1 MTELKNMVSAEWLSA
16 HLSKSN
22 IKIVDGSW
30 YLPQQNRVPLKEY
43 SAGHIPSAV
52 FFDLDAISD
61 PSTDLPHMMPESTL
75 FSSAVG
81 SLGIS
86 NMDHV
91 VVYDGLGLMS
101 AARIWWMFKVFGHE
115 NVSILSGGL
124 PAWKAI
130 GGDITGDK
138 TEISPTAYNAS
149 LDKNRVAS
157 WQDVARSVEEKSV
170 QVLDARSADRFAGK
184 APEPRAG
191 LKGGHITGSFNLP
204 FQKLLGDGGKL
215 KSVGE
220 LQSAFES
227 SGIDL
232 SKPVTTS
239 CGSGVT
245 AAILTL
251 GLDELGHADNK
262 VYDGSWAEWGARAET
277 EKLIE
282 T

>member
-1 MTELKNMVSAEWLSA
+1 MTELKNMVSAEWLST
-16 HLSKSN
+16 HLRDPN

-30 YLPQQNRVPLKEY
+30 YLPQQNRDPLAEY
-43 SAGHIPSAV
+43 AAEHILGGV

-61 PSTDLPHMMPESTL
+61 PSTDLPHMMPNNEL

-86 NMDHV
+86 NQHHV
-91 VVYDGLGLMS
+91 IVYDGLGLMS
-101 AARIWWMFKVFGHE
+101 AARIWWMFKVFGHK
-115 NVSILSGGL
+115 NVSILNGGL
-124 PAWKAI
+124 PAWKASD
-130 GGDITGDK
+130 GELSSDL
-138 TEISPTAYNAS
+138 TEIEPMAYNAL
-149 LDKNRVAS
+149 LDIVRVAS
-157 WQDVARSVEEKSV
+157 WQDVAKSV
-170 QVLDARSADRFAGK
+170 DEKNTQILDARSADRFAGK

-215 KSVGE
+215 KSAGE
-220 LQSAFES
+220 LRSAFEK

-232 SKPVTTS
+232 SKPVITS

-251 GLDELGHADNK
+251 GLDELDHLDNK